1 MSKRRMFL
9 KMITA
14 SLLRRRSRMLVALLT
29 IAVSAT
35 ILAGLVTVYVDVP
48 RQMAASF
55 SSSYGANMLLM
66 PGEET
71 PLNKESMDAAL
82 NLIDAKINGAAPYRY
97 IRTEFMGN
105 QTGEGKYSSQLRF
118 LTAGTSFDAVKKTS
132 PYFAVEGRYPEAQRE
147 ALVGKNVASTIG
159 VKLGGNVR
167 LAYDREK
174 VVSVEESETQ
184 LSGSAPG
191 YYDNDVGVTVIVD
204 ASGKIKNVTMDLSLQ
219 TPFRVAGMT
228 TDSFTDPYE
237 VTHAES
243 FTDQFIGKTLPLTMS
258 TGKDDPDEYI
268 DAVSGATAS
277 SKAVVDAV
285 NAAKEVSTEVKT
297 QQITTLE
304 RATMSF
310 TVVGILETGGD
321 EEDYIYLSMRDME
334 DLTDEKDVFDVVE
347 LSVQSASTDE
357 LNAVADR
364 IQTQTGVEA
373 RLVKRV
379 TKSQAS
385 VLGKLQAL
393 VFLVTVV
400 VLVLTMISVSTTM
413 TAVVSERRREIGLR
427 KALGASDNSIRV
439 EFLGEGLFLG
449 LLGGIIG
456 AVLGYVFALVVSRQ
470 VFNSDLQFNF
480 LLVPATIIISMLV
493 SALSCLIPVKR
504 AVAID
509 PALVLKG
516 E

>member
-14 SLLRRRSRMLVALLT
+14 SLLRRKSRMLTALLSV
-29 IAVSAT
+29 AVGAT

-55 SSSYGANMLLM
+55 RSYGANMLLM
-66 PGEET
+66 PGENT
-71 PLNKESMDAAL
+71 VLNQQSVDAAL
-82 NLIDAKINGAAPYRY
+82 SLISEEKLQGASPYRY
-97 IRTEFMGN
+97 VYTEFMGN

-118 LTAGTSFDAVKKTS
+118 MTAGTSFENVQKTS

-147 ALVGKNVASTIG
+147 ALVGKNAASTIG
-159 VKLGGNVR
+159 AKLGGSVR
-167 LAYDREK
+167 IAYDRTEL
-174 VVSVEESETQ
+174 VEIEETQ
-184 LSGSAPG
+184 TELQGSAPG
-191 YYDNDVGVTVIVD
+191 YYDAEVSVTVILNSD
-204 ASGKIKNVTMDLSLQ
+204 GTIKTVAMDLSRQ

-228 TDSFTDPYE
+228 TSSFTDTYGIA
-237 VTHAES
+237 HAES
-243 FTDQFIGKTLPLTMS
+243 FTDQFTGKQLPLTLS
-258 TGKDDPDEYI
+258 TSENDPDEYI

-285 NAAKEVSTEVKT
+285 NAALPVGTQTDT
-297 QQITTLE
+297 QQITNTE
-304 RATMSF
+304 RAAMSF
-310 TVVGILETGGD
+310 TVSGILETGGE
-321 EEDYIYLSMRDME
+321 EEDYIYISLRDME
-334 DLTDEKDVFDVVE
+334 AITNEKDRFDVVE
-347 LSVQSASTDE
+347 LSVAGSSEE
-357 LNAVADR
+357 LNALANE
-364 IQTQTGVEA
+364 ISENTGLEC

-379 TKSQAS
+379 TKSEAS

-393 VFLVTVV
+393 VFLVTLV

-413 TAVVSERRREIGLR
+413 TAVVSERRKEIGLR
-427 KALGASDNSIRV
+427 KALGASDNSIRA

-449 LLGGIIG
+449 LLGGAIG
-456 AVLGYVFALVVSRQ
+456 ALLGYVFALVVSRQ
-470 VFNSDLQFNF
+470 VFGSDLQFNF
-480 LLVPATIIISMLV
+480 ALVPATIIVSMLV